1 MRSHDGMQPQTWHP
15 PAVILLAAMAM
26 AAVPVVTHGALDI
39 TRSYVQVDPKA
50 PPRAALCEI

>member
-1 MRSHDGMQPQTWHP
+1 MRSHDGMQPQTWHT
-15 PAVILLAAMAM
+15 AVILLAAMAM
-26 AAVPVVTHGALDI
+26 AAVPAVTHGALDI